1 MRSAATTSP
10 NRLVTQRNSM
20 IAGSDVKVV
29 AAVSES
35 GLLPDWILAIIRR
48 LRSPME

>member
-1 MRSAATTSP
+1 
-10 NRLVTQRNSM
+10 M

-29 AAVSES
+29 AAVSKS

-48 LRSPME
+48 LRNPME